1 MTKWVQKI
9 EQSDNRGD
17 TKTIYA
23 GVKSLSGSAVFS
35 TAKPTEQVQRKSET
49 HQTTDPA
56 EPGAEI
62 NETARTNLSGMEP
75 QGKIAV
81 RTSGELETARDSGE
95 PETVRA
101 SGKSETTRA
110 SGEPETDVVQGLWIK
125 IYGKTYSCTYSTT

>member
-1 MTKWVQKI
+1 
-9 EQSDNRGD
+9 
-17 TKTIYA
+17 
-23 GVKSLSGSAVFS
+23 
-35 TAKPTEQVQRKSET
+35 
-49 HQTTDPA
+49 
-56 EPGAEI
+56 
-62 NETARTNLSGMEP
+62 MEP